1 MKKLA
6 GLVMAFL
13 AVGMMMTSC
22 TKDNEELILG
32 TWNMDMNKSY
42 ESYTENGV
50 TEQMT
55 YAEMGMGK
63 VTITFKEGGVM
74 TVSTTASNESDGW
87 DTEYTIKDDVLTWE
101 GIELHILK
109 HKGIELHILKLN
121 KDKLILGETE
131 DETED
136 GIFYSFTEHMEF
148 DRE

>member
-22 TKDNEELILG
+22 SKDNEELILG
-32 TWNMDMNKSY
+32 TWNMDVNKSY

-55 YAEMGMGK
+55 YAEMGAK
-63 VTITFKEGGVM
+63 EVTITFKEGGVM
-74 TVSTTASNESDGW
+74 TVSTTMSNEPGSW
-87 DTEYTIKDDVLTWE
+87 DTEYIIDDD
-101 GIELHILK
+101 ELMWD
-109 HKGIELHILKLN
+109 GMELDILKLN
-121 KDKLILGETE
+121 KKKLILEETE

-136 GIFYSFTEHMEF
+136 GISYSFTEHMEF

>member
-22 TKDNEELILG
+22 SNDNEELILG
-32 TWNMDMNKSY
+32 TWNMDVNKSY
-42 ESYTENGV
+42 YSYTENGV

-55 YAEMGMGK
+55 YAEMGMK
-63 VTITFKEGGVM
+63 ETTLTFKEGGVL
-74 TVSTTASNESDGW
+74 TISTTASNECGSW
-87 DTEYTIKDDVLTWE
+87 DSEYIIDDDELMWD
-101 GIELHILK
+101 GIEFD
-109 HKGIELHILKLN
+109 ILKLN
-121 KDKLILGETE
+121 KKKLILEETE

-136 GIFYSFTEHMEF
+136 YIYYSFTEHIEF

>member
-22 TKDNEELILG
+22 INDNEELILG
-32 TWNMDMNKSY
+32 TWNLDVNKSY
-42 ESYTENGV
+42 ESYTEGGV

-55 YAEMGMGK
+55 YAEMGTEK

-74 TVSTTASNESDGW
+74 TVSSTIDNETEIWDDRYVIDDDDLIWDG
-87 DTEYTIKDDVLTWE
+87 D
-101 GIELHILK
+101 ELD
-109 HKGIELHILKLN
+109 ILKLN
-121 KDKLILGETE
+121 KKKLILEETE

-136 GIFYSFTEHMEF
+136 GISYSFTEHMEF